1 MKKIDIKSLLIGFLS
16 CVVLVLIVSFK
27 SIEPN
32 IAGAGTYQSWGH
44 AQGGNYMINTITG
57 ELYVAGS
64 GRVNIRE
71 WKRKSPKTNWMPQE
85 ALYKY

>member
-44 AQGGNYMINTITG
+44 AQGGNHG
-57 ELYVAGS
+57 FR
-64 GRVNIRE
+64 RVRSE
-71 WKRKSPKTNWMPQE
+71 E
-85 ALYKY
+85 